1 MERVV
6 KQRDPAALAEAKARA
21 IEQIERALAA
31 FEMGRAVELAA
42 SAVAEFPGDADI
54 ASLKARTDEA
64 AAKIAEAEKLLAQ
77 GRALCAQQ
85 WWDEGF
91 DAMRKALALWPQYQ
105 PARAAL
111 VESLIERSRAL
122 LETDWRAAEPYVQ
135 EALELEP
142 GNAIAKSLRTS
153 VADHRRDEAVVKCF
167 TLARAHRKA
176 GRLDEALREAEQCFA
191 QYPLDPR
198 LQQLRDILKAELE
211 KAQIATQRPADLQ
224 ALREI
229 QESLENAPG
238 AAAARDAL
246 ARAREIAA
254 RYTGDA
260 EIEALVD
267 AITARAGEIAPALPE
282 APPVAAAAAAAAADS
297 APPPLFMDEPAPVPL
312 PEADLFGSPEPAQPP
327 VPPAP
332 MAAQRGEP
340 GSQQS
345 GGFTSGQPASGPG
358 APQDLPAPPA
368 GQPPAA
374 PPPAQ
379 QPPAPPQGQ
388 IPPAPPRPPRK
399 PINRN
404 VLWAGVGTAAVL
416 ALIAAAIALTRMS
429 RGSSAGMVRLEVR
442 TNPPGATIRVDGRVR
457 GTSNFTLET
466 APGEFLV
473 EAALEGYQ
481 TASTRAKAAPGAA
494 PLEFTLE
501 PLPQTIRLFTDLPDG
516 TVVLDS
522 EPPRELADGQV
533 ILDAVPPGT
542 HTITVKSRSGQATF
556 NIEVAPGRAPSVT
569 APPVVRDVAALL
581 VSNLGSTARVYSS
594 AAPVRIDVD
603 GQPAGEAGPDG
614 LQVLN
619 LAPGTHEIA
628 AGQGVTQVKKIVEIS
643 PAPTLTAFLQSD
655 RNIGTL
661 VILAGED
668 GVDVFIDGRRYR
680 RQTARG
686 GQLRIP
692 REPKQYRIRVAKS
705 GFQDVPEQV
714 VNLAKGEEKR
724 VTFKL
729 VPLPTT
735 AHLAFRGA
743 APGAQVFLDGSL
755 IGTVGPDGG
764 FQAGSVPP
772 GEHTIELRSGS
783 MRSRPVRK
791 SFTAGQTIDLSAAEI
806 AMRSVRGTLRL
817 NITPAD
823 AHVTVTRSGGSPVA
837 VTGSEMELDEGSYTV
852 TARAEGYVQH
862 SQHVQITGGQTSQLD
877 MTLIRAEQ
885 RPKVVASGMEGWQ
898 TPWSKDGDWYR
909 LKGAGMVQYK
919 QASSPG
925 VYAFNI
931 MLGSGGGLFRGKDL
945 EWFANYRDARNYVLF
960 RLEKTTLRRI
970 VVENGKRTEYPKRPH
985 NLDLRDGMMASVQ
998 VEVTDDVIVNRLKRG
1013 DSWVIA
1019 DTYVVRG
1026 GKLTEGRFGIHV
1038 IGNDEVRISG
1048 FSFTPKE

>member
-6 KQRDPAALAEAKARA
+6 KRRDPAALAEAKARA

-31 FEMGRAVELAA
+31 FENKRAVELAA

-54 ASLKARTDEA
+54 ASLKERADEA

-77 GRALCAQQ
+77 GCALCAQQ
-85 WWDEGF
+85 WCDEGF
-91 DAMRKALALWPQYQ
+91 EAMRKALALAPQYQ
-105 PARAAL
+105 PARTAL

-122 LETDWRAAEPYVQ
+122 LETDWRAAEPYVK

-167 TLARAHRKA
+167 TLARAHRTA

-229 QESLENAPG
+229 QKSLEDAPG
-238 AAAARDAL
+238 ADAARDAH

-254 RYTGDA
+254 RHNGDP
-260 EIEALVD
+260 EIGALVD
-267 AITARAGEIAPALPE
+267 AIAARAGEIAPALPE

-312 PEADLFGSPEPAQPP
+312 PEADLFGSPEPAQP

-345 GGFTSGQPASGPG
+345 GGFTGGQPASGPG

-388 IPPAPPRPPRK
+388 IPPAPPRHPRK

-429 RGSSAGMVRLEVR
+429 RGPSAGMVRLEVR

-494 PLEFTLE
+494 PVEFTLE

-522 EPPRELADGQV
+522 QPPRELADGQA

-542 HTITVKSRSGQATF
+542 HTITISSRSGQATF

-569 APPVVRDVAALL
+569 APPVVKDVAALL

-594 AAPVRIDVD
+594 AAPVQIDVD

-628 AGQGVTQVKKIVEIS
+628 AGQGTTQLKKIVEIS
-643 PAPTLTAFLQSD
+643 PAPMLTAFLQSD

-661 VILAGED
+661 VVLTGED
-668 GVDVFIDGRRYR
+668 GVDVFIDGSRYR
-680 RQTARG
+680 RQTSRG

-705 GFQDVPEQV
+705 GFQDTPEQV

-735 AHLAFRGA
+735 ARLAFHGA
-743 APGAQVFLDGSL
+743 APGTQVFLDGSL
-755 IGTVGPDGG
+755 IGTVGSDGG

-772 GEHTIELRSGS
+772 GEHTIELRSGG

-806 AMRSVRGTLRL
+806 AVRSVRGTLRL
-817 NITPAD
+817 NITPAN
-823 AHVTVTRSGGSPVA
+823 ANVTVTRSGGSPVA
-837 VTGSEMELDEGSYTV
+837 VTGAEMELDEGSYTV
-852 TARAEGYVQH
+852 TAKAEGYVQH
-862 SQHVQITGGQTSQLD
+862 SQHVQIAGGQTSQLD
-877 MTLIRAEQ
+877 MTLVREQ
-885 RPKVVASGMEGWQ
+885 RRPRVVASGMEGWQ
-898 TPWSKDGDWYR
+898 TPWSKDGEWYW

-960 RLEKTTLRRI
+960 RLERTTLRRI
-970 VVENGKRTEYPKRPH
+970 VVENGKRTEYPKRAH

-1013 DSWVIA
+1013 DSWVVA
-1019 DTYVVRG
+1019 DTYVARG
-1026 GKLTEGRFGIHV
+1026 GKLTAGQFGIHV
-1038 IGNDEVRISG
+1038 IGNDEVRMSG